1 VAALIAVTAILRVLG
16 AAASGSGAAF
26 EQSALWDAD
35 RWDRLRDVSGIGGH
49 RSGQANCCAHEG
61 HACPPVCAPEYDEE
75 TASWGIVR
83 RALCSGRSAAYVREF
98 VVESRT
104 L

>member
-1 VAALIAVTAILRVLG
+1 MREEGSPARRYLCCARHGGDVAALIAVTAILRVLG

-35 RWDRLRDVSGIGGH
+35 RLDRLRDVSGIGGH

-61 HACPPVCAPEYDEE
+61 HACPPVCAPE
-75 TASWGIVR
+75 
-83 RALCSGRSAAYVREF
+83 
-98 VVESRT
+98 
-104 L
+104 